1 MTIEKCRLKP
11 GKRLSDGICPDGIS
25 NIFLP
30 ARDAAVGRD
39 IQSVPLGEIAAVQ
52 INNPPDNGFLGVDF
66 GDFIADLSDG
76 DNVTGNEPPLFVG
89 DNFENR
95 RDAADAGGVD
105 CAVGGKVAA
114 AVGDEAVAVKFD
126 GASNVRPLPEYD
138 IRAGIDGKPC
148 KLDDVAP
155 VFPIEDFG
163 IERQVFRLFPFRAAV
178 EHYND
183 DVGFLFGFGN
193 QFSNFGIIVQF
204 DGGKVGGEGDEAGSY
219 AVFLQDGGFKPV
231 FDARIFDVQFVKVRP
246 LCRFRTANRRGQAL
260 GASCR
265 NGIPVLPIDGSNPAP
280 VSNTGDVDGQDAP
293 DEKTADTVSII
304 GVGDIML
311 GSNYPVD
318 YLPDTNILKNVES
331 ALQDADITVGN
342 LEGTLFDEGGTPKKC
357 ANPQNM
363 LCIPNALRIRA
374 IPCRRGIRLPQLRQQ
389 PQQRLRRARHHG
401 NGGER
406 QLFYILDRAKAAADN
421 EAKIAENTAIAQINL
436 SIIRPLLFRRDSI
449 CRTFWGLSFD
459 LRYVAHRAF
468 VGGSRHRAV
477 SS

>member
-1 MTIEKCRLKP
+1 M
-11 GKRLSDGICPDGIS
+11 
-25 NIFLP
+25 
-30 ARDAAVGRD
+30 
-39 IQSVPLGEIAAVQ
+39 
-52 INNPPDNGFLGVDF
+52 
-66 GDFIADLSDG
+66 
-76 DNVTGNEPPLFVG
+76 
-89 DNFENR
+89 
-95 RDAADAGGVD
+95 
-105 CAVGGKVAA
+105 
-114 AVGDEAVAVKFD
+114 
-126 GASNVRPLPEYD
+126 
-138 IRAGIDGKPC
+138 
-148 KLDDVAP
+148 
-155 VFPIEDFG
+155 
-163 IERQVFRLFPFRAAV
+163 
-178 EHYND
+178 
-183 DVGFLFGFGN
+183 
-193 QFSNFGIIVQF
+193 
-204 DGGKVGGEGDEAGSY
+204 
-219 AVFLQDGGFKPV
+219 
-231 FDARIFDVQFVKVRP
+231 
-246 LCRFRTANRRGQAL
+246 
-260 GASCR
+260 
-265 NGIPVLPIDGSNPAP
+265 LPIDGSNPAP

-477 SS
+477 SP